1 MNIVG
6 RPLCGDDGVTYSNQC
21 ALEREECRT
30 KRKIN
35 VDHNGECCLSS
46 QFRCNDG
53 TCISLREDVLANII
67 KICQIQYSSLKHYVF
82 TSFRSLRCNGV
93 SNCKDST
100 DEVGC
105 LTTNVPIS
113 SRQSPS
119 ENYLCQSASCGTNAV
134 CEAKE
139 NEALCKCPN
148 GYSGDGKTG
157 CRPDK
162 ICYNR
167 SCGTNAICEE
177 IDHRLNCKCPQGYVG
192 NPLLKCQEGTE
203 ESDSDK
209 LREALIEAK
218 CPENKNLP
226 LGRSHSR

>member
-1 MNIVG
+1 MQKIIAKNGPSKFHKRFPFRWMNSTSENLDLENDL
-6 RPLCGDDGVTYSNQC
+6 PAYDFSETYCNLQ
-21 ALEREECRT
+21 ARYHRFLETE
-30 KRKIN
+30 KK
-35 VDHNGECCLSS
+35 
-46 QFRCNDG
+46 
-53 TCISLREDVLANII
+53 
-67 KICQIQYSSLKHYVF
+67 
-82 TSFRSLRCNGV
+82 
-93 SNCKDST
+93 
-100 DEVGC
+100 
-105 LTTNVPIS
+105 TT

-119 ENYLCQSASCGTNAV
+119 KNDLCQSASCGTNAV

>member
-1 MNIVG
+1 MGGNNNTNTNNNTRPTTRPTTPRPTRKTGRCPTVCNAQY
-6 RPLCGDDGVTYSNQC
+6 RPLCGEDGVTYSNQC
-21 ALEREECRT
+21 ALERKECRT

-35 VDHNGECCLSS
+35 VEHNGECCLSS

-53 TCISLREDVLANII
+53 TCISL
-67 KICQIQYSSLKHYVF
+67 
-82 TSFRSLRCNGV
+82 SLRCNRV

-105 LTTNVPIS
+105 LTTNDPITS
-113 SRQSPS
+113 TQSPS
-119 ENYLCQSASCGTNAV
+119 ENDLCQSASCGTNAV

-139 NEALCKCPN
+139 NETLCKCPN
-148 GYSGDGKTG
+148 GYSGDGKMG

-177 IDHRLNCKCPQGYVG
+177 IDHKLNCKCPQGYVG
-192 NPLLKCQEGTE
+192 
-203 ESDSDK
+203 
-209 LREALIEAK
+209 
-218 CPENKNLP
+218 
-226 LGRSHSR
+226 